1 MKDPFSNA
9 PIPIHLAKAQ
19 LSRLIARAC
28 EGEDVVIARG
38 KVPMVRLVP
47 ISRPAVERRFGA
59 MKGEVSVDESFF
71 EPLPEEELEAWEG
84 A

>member
-1 MKDPFSNA
+1 MKDPLSNA

-28 EGEDVVIARG
+28 QGEDVVIARG

-47 ISRPAVERRFGA
+47 VERPEAERRFGA
-59 MKGEVSVDESFF
+59 MKGKVRVDESFF
-71 EPLPEEELEAWEG
+71 EPLPEEQLDAWEG
-84 A
+84 R

>member
-1 MKDPFSNA
+1 
-9 PIPIHLAKAQ
+9 
-19 LSRLIARAC
+19 
-28 EGEDVVIARG
+28 VIARG

-59 MKGEVSVDESFF
+59 MKREIHVDETFF